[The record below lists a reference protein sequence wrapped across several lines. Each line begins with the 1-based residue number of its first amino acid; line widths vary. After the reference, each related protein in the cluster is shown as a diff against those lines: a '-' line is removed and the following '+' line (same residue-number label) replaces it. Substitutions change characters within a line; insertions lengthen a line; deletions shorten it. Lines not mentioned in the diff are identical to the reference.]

1 MTPWLPKAGREKKV
15 RRTGQIPEEDAMS
28 IFEELIRDNA
38 QGNASL
44 KRLAEKLSDEDL
56 RTPMEAGWTVS
67 AVLAHLAFWDQRAIT
82 LIEKWKEEGVGD
94 SAIDVDVVNE
104 ATMRLCLAIPPRKAA
119 ELAITVADEID
130 RLICDL
136 NPEMVQAILMRGATV
151 KLNRA
156 DHRRTHMNEIE
167 GALQARGR

>member
-1 MTPWLPKAGREKKV
+1 MSMIEQFIRENDLENAG
-15 RRTGQIPEEDAMS
+15 
-28 IFEELIRDNA
+28 
-38 QGNASL
+38 L
-44 KRLAEKLSDEDL
+44 KRLVEGMTEEELCL
-56 RTPMEAGWTVS
+56 PLNAGWTVA
-67 AVLAHLAFWDQRAIT
+67 AVLAHLAFWDQRAII

-130 RLICDL
+130 QLICDL